1 MNDLLLTNLSID
13 ELKKVISE
21 SLSAELQKFNSQESS
36 KEDDQLIKID
46 EVCRLLNVSKPTI
59 YNWLK
64 KKLIICYR
72 ISNKIYFKKEEIIN
86 ALKKI
91 ERRAF

>member
-1 MNDLLLTNLSID
+1 MNYLLLTNLSID

-21 SLSAELQKFNSQESS
+21 SLSAELQKFNPKEPS

-46 EVCRLLNVSKPTI
+46 EVCRILGISKVTAH
-59 YNWLK
+59 NWK
-64 KKLIICYR
+64 KSGKLPFHR
-72 ISNKIYFKKEEIIN
+72 ISNKVYFKKHEVLN

-91 ERRAF
+91 ERRAL